1 MDKMD
6 FNKRF
11 LFPVLIVFIIA
22 TVSAIGY
29 FGSRHISNDLI
40 HQIVAAFFG
49 ITYFIS
55 VAFGTLYVF
64 TTAYLR
70 GASLGERILASF
82 ITPFAWMTK
91 EVIRITESHP
101 FIESLYWYLNPLS
114 IWLISLMI
122 FEMGIATLIGRSI
135 MKRRNIAVEGP
146 ILAPVLTIVLSL
158 TFIISAY
165 AWGKGEN
172 LYVIFLEGY
181 RAIFGSG
188 LK

>member
-1 MDKMD
+1 MQKKD
-6 FNKRF
+6 FKSRF
-11 LFPVLIVFIIA
+11 LYPVFLVFLIA
-22 TVSAIGY
+22 AVSAIGY
-29 FGSRHISNDLI
+29 FGSRHISNDFI
-40 HQIVAAFFG
+40 HQVMAAVFG
-49 ITYFIS
+49 TTYFIS

-64 TTAYLR
+64 TAAYVG
-70 GASLGERILASF
+70 GASLSERILASF
-82 ITPFAWMTK
+82 VTPFAWMTK

-101 FIESLYWYLNPLS
+101 LIESLYWYLNPLS

-135 MKRRNIAVEGP
+135 LKKRGMEVKGSVLAP
-146 ILAPVLTIVLSL
+146 ILTIFLSL

-188 LK
+188 L